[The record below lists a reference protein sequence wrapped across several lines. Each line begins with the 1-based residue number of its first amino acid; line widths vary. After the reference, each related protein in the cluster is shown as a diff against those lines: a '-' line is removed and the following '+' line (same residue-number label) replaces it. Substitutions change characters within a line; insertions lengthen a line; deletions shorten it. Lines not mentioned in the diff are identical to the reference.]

1 MILLK
6 LLKYETNR
14 KTSLIPCT
22 YPSNF
27 NSFNKNINMLS
38 KTARLADIRAK
49 IQLVKNDMNKP
60 SHRHFRHPRK
70 ILAILTL
77 IEIELDPPII

>member
-1 MILLK
+1 
-6 LLKYETNR
+6 
-14 KTSLIPCT
+14 
-22 YPSNF
+22 
-27 NSFNKNINMLS
+27 MLS
-38 KTARLADIRAK
+38 KQARLLDIRAK

-70 ILAILTL
+70 ILRFLTL